1 MNLFPKIWLQDSNP
15 VLVAFSEQMQAI
27 VGIIRVHV
35 LGSRSHE
42 LREEVDVGQ
51 AAAVGDVL
59 DQGIEG
65 RNILLAAHVVNK
77 HVELWVQRQNALQIE
92 SGRRRF
98 VLDSLGNL
106 IDVLGDVLDAAA
118 AGEVVNA
125 DQEEDL
131 GWLALGDD
139 VEAVEHGIGSIAA
152 DSSVLDV
159 WVAEQF
165 RPFTSVGDA
174 VAQKDDVLLA
184 GWENFKERSSL
195 IKESCV
201 LPSLSL

>member
-1 MNLFPKIWLQDSNP
+1 
-15 VLVAFSEQMQAI
+15 MQAI

-51 AAAVGDVL
+51 ATSVGDFL

-77 HVELWVQRQNALQIE
+77 HVELWIQRQNALQIE

-98 VLDSLGNL
+98 VLDSLSNL
-106 IDVLGDVLDAAA
+106 INVLGDVLDAAA

-125 DQEEDL
+125 DEQEDF

-159 WVAEQF
+159 WVAKQF

-174 VAQKDDVLLA
+174 IAQEDDVLLA
-184 GWENFKERSSL
+184 GWESFKERSSL

-201 LPSLSL
+201 LASLSL

>member
-1 MNLFPKIWLQDSNP
+1 
-15 VLVAFSEQMQAI
+15 MQAI

-51 AAAVGDVL
+51 ATAVGDVL

-65 RNILLAAHVVNK
+65 RNILLAFHVVNK

-98 VLDSLGNL
+98 LLDSLSNL
-106 IDVLGDVLDAAA
+106 IDVLGDFLDAAA
-118 AGEVVNA
+118 TGEVVNA
-125 DQEEDL
+125 DEEEDL

-139 VEAVEHGIGSIAA
+139 VESVENAIGSIAA
-152 DSSVLDV
+152 DSTVLHV
-159 WVAEQF
+159 WVA
-165 RPFTSVGDA
+165 
-174 VAQKDDVLLA
+174 K
-184 GWENFKERSSL
+184 
-195 IKESCV
+195 
-201 LPSLSL
+201 

>member
-42 LREEVDVGQ
+42 LREEIDVGQ

-65 RNILLAAHVVNK
+65 RNILLAAHVGNK

-165 RPFTSVGDA
+165 CPFTSVGDA

-195 IKESCV
+195 VIKCSV
-201 LPSLSL
+201 LASLRL

>member
-1 MNLFPKIWLQDSNP
+1 
-15 VLVAFSEQMQAI
+15 MQAI

-65 RNILLAAHVVNK
+65 RNILLAAHVGNK

-92 SGRRRF
+92 TGRRRF
-98 VLDSLGNL
+98 LLDSLGNL
-106 IDVLGDVLDAAA
+106 IDVFGDFLDAAA
-118 AGEVVNA
+118 SGEVVNA
-125 DQEEDL
+125 NQEEDL

-139 VEAVEHGIGSIAA
+139 VEAVEHGISSIAA

-159 WVAEQF
+159 WVAKQF

-174 VAQKDDVLLA
+174 VAQEDDVLLA

-201 LPSLSL
+201 LASLSL

>member
-51 AAAVGDVL
+51 ATSVGDFL

-77 HVELWVQRQNALQIE
+77 HVELWVQWQNALQIE

-98 VLDSLGNL
+98 VLDSLCNL

-118 AGEVVNA
+118 AGEIVNA
-125 DQEEDL
+125 DEQEDF

-139 VEAVEHGIGSIAA
+139 VEAVEHGISSIAA

-159 WVAEQF
+159 WVAKQF

-174 VAQKDDVLLA
+174 VAQEDDVLLA

-201 LPSLSL
+201 LASLSL

>member
-42 LREEVDVGQ
+42 LREEIDVGQ

-65 RNILLAAHVVNK
+65 RNILLAAHVGNK

-159 WVAEQF
+159 WVAKQF

-174 VAQKDDVLLA
+174 VAQEDDVLFA
-184 GWENFKERSSL
+184 GWKNFKERSSL

>member
-42 LREEVDVGQ
+42 LREEIDVGQ

-65 RNILLAAHVVNK
+65 RNILLAAHVGNK

-118 AGEVVNA
+118 SGEVVNA
-125 DQEEDL
+125 DQEENL

-159 WVAEQF
+159 WVAKQF

-174 VAQKDDVLLA
+174 VAQEDDVLLA

>member
-1 MNLFPKIWLQDSNP
+1 MNLFPKIWLQDSYP

-65 RNILLAAHVVNK
+65 RNVLLAVHVVNK

-98 VLDSLGNL
+98 VLDSLCNL

-125 DQEEDL
+125 DEQEDL

-159 WVAEQF
+159 WVA
-165 RPFTSVGDA
+165 
-174 VAQKDDVLLA
+174 K
-184 GWENFKERSSL
+184 
-195 IKESCV
+195 
-201 LPSLSL
+201 

>member
-1 MNLFPKIWLQDSNP
+1 MNLILLILFLKIWLQDSCP

-65 RNILLAAHVVNK
+65 RNILLAVHVVNK

-98 VLDSLGNL
+98 LLDSLCNL
-106 IDVLGDVLDAAA
+106 VDVLGDFLDAAA
-118 AGEVVNA
+118 AGEVV
-125 DQEEDL
+125 DTDKQEDL

-139 VEAVEHGIGSIAA
+139 VEAVENA
-152 DSSVLDV
+152 DGQLTAD
-159 WVAEQF
+159 
-165 RPFTSVGDA
+165 
-174 VAQKDDVLLA
+174 
-184 GWENFKERSSL
+184 
-195 IKESCV
+195 I
-201 LPSLSL
+201 

>member
-1 MNLFPKIWLQDSNP
+1 MNLFPKIWLQDFYP

-65 RNILLAAHVVNK
+65 RNILLTAHVVNK

-98 VLDSLGNL
+98 LLDSLCNL
-106 IDVLGDVLDAAA
+106 VDVLGDFLDAAA
-118 AGEVVNA
+118 AGEVV
-125 DQEEDL
+125 DTDKQEDL

-139 VEAVEHGIGSIAA
+139 VEAVENAIGFIAA
-152 DSSVLDV
+152 DATVLGV
-159 WVAEQF
+159 WVAKQF
-165 RPFTSVGDA
+165 RPFASVGDA
-174 VAQKDDVLLA
+174 VAQEDDVFLA
-184 GWENFKERSSL
+184 GWEYFKERSSL
-195 IKESCV
+195 IIESSV
-201 LPSLSL
+201 LASLCL